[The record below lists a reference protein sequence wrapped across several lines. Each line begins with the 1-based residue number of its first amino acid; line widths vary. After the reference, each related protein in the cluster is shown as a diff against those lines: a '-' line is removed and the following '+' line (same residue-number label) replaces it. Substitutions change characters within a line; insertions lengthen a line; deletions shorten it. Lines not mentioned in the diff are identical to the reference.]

1 MRGPKKIFNNKI
13 DKTNGNEQG
22 TFIILYIRMR
32 GKEEKISGISFL
44 CVVCASS
51 SIRAVLHDYVRH
63 ADDRSPTTSD
73 RTPIR
78 EGKTLYITYTV
89 FRVLNN
95 YFSSRSDDDDDR

>member
-1 MRGPKKIFNNKI
+1 MRGSKKIFNNKI
-13 DKTNGNEQG
+13 DKTNGNEYG
-22 TFIILYIRMR
+22 TYNIIHTYEGKR
-32 GKEEKISGISFL
+32 GKKPGISFL

-73 RTPIR
+73 RTPIWD
-78 EGKTLYITYTV
+78 GKTLYITYTV